1 MRRNSYLKLLSLLIS
16 FSIVFIST
24 FIGKVVMAATD
35 GVDSNLFSYNY
46 QVDYIRLYQDPANA
60 DNGLIYLNDNGEKV
74 DYYNK

>member
-46 QVDYIRLYQDPANA
+46 WVD
-60 DNGLIYLNDNGEKV
+60 
-74 DYYNK
+74 